1 MTALPPYLVAGSAL
15 WDIIATS
22 SRDMKPGYDVPGRI
36 ARRMGGVA
44 LNVALA
50 IGRLGRPVGLL
61 TAVGRDAEG
70 DALLA
75 EAATHGVDCN
85 HVTRSGD
92 PTDAYLAVEN
102 PDGEVFAA
110 IADCASLER
119 AGEVIFAPLDGAGYA
134 GTLIVDGNLP
144 QGLLDRLPG
153 SPALAKATCAYV
165 PASPRQGRAAA
176 RGGEA
181 WRQCDLCQPDRGA
194 DPA

>member
-22 SRDMKPGYDVPGRI
+22 SRDMKPGYDVPGWI

-75 EAATHGVDCN
+75 EAATHGVDCA
-85 HVTRSGD
+85 HVTRCGD
-92 PTDAYLAVEN
+92 PTDAYLAVES

-134 GTLIVDGNLP
+134 GTLIVDGK
-144 QGLLDRLPG
+144 
-153 SPALAKATCAYV
+153 PAAGVTR
-165 PASPRQGRAAA
+165 PAA
-176 RGGEA
+176 RQPGAGA
-181 WRQCDLCQPDRGA
+181 GDLCLCARRA
-194 DPA
+194 PARPSGCAAWCGMAAVRSMST